1 MIVLFISECEKAAWK
16 RSRRI
21 LSHYGTQ
28 IGRRT
33 WLARMS
39 EEGLRDIRQALT
51 KTASRHSAIACH
63 RIKGRYQT
71 ELVWIVGSRRHFNY
85 DGTFCFSYSATP
97 LPKEEETP
105 PAIRLLSHL
114 CILAG
119 LFHDFG
125 KHGACFQAKLRDSK
139 VNQSDPIR
147 HERLSLLLLLRIIE
161 LLCPPVITDTPAIES
176 ESSPAPRRR
185 RRNKVNSNRSL
196 DHITDNQWLNALAD
210 SKNVYEK
217 LNQIWQETPESA
229 WQHLMPSEGST
240 LQPPWGSIREE
251 EKQGLP
257 LLLSVLCFL
266 ILSHHKL
273 PDGHEESF
281 SPLEE
286 TYLNQP
292 ESILKGLAL
301 ATEYDP
307 AWQQSPKL
315 VNEIIKHA
323 RRAHYLLEEHA
334 LPVHDY
340 ALWYSAARY
349 HARCALVLA
358 DHKISST
365 ASKEY
370 AIDSQSKQGQQ
381 CFANSYQGQ
390 LRQTLASHLER
401 VGKLAGRGFNH
412 LSQLQQNKNAKT
424 IEYSPPSL
432 KSPITV
438 DAFKWQQE
446 AEHKLLK
453 VENLEQSGFFGLIMA
468 ETGSGKTR
476 GNARILAALHKHE
489 NYRFT
494 VALGL
499 RTLTLQTGDEYR
511 DDLGFGTL
519 NESKDQCAVMVGGA
533 LTIALHELGKEQESI
548 DSNLTEQEQSGRESS
563 TLDDDFYGGLSGVF
577 DYDPDSPWPEE
588 LNAPNNPKLNHLLQ
602 VPILICTVDHLM
614 PFIQSQKASAALLGF
629 RLASSD
635 LIIDEID
642 SFSTEDLPALLKLAY
657 AVGFNGRKLLLSSA
671 TLPPAIAHSFYQA
684 YETGFHRWQQ
694 LQGINPTPIA
704 CGWFSHHSER
714 IKISEIKDKKDFVN
728 RHQGFI
734 AKLLEI
740 NKQQPV
746 RRRLH
751 SNLVPITD
759 SQNKAYQNVMA
770 TCWELHQQWN
780 QQDPT
785 TGIHYSIGCVR
796 WTNTKHTRGFAY
808 YWLNHEFDL
817 NEHVQLKLVCYHA
830 KHLPLIRHHMEQ
842 TLNKLLKR
850 SNRQP
855 HEDSDF
861 SKILNACQQQGK
873 KHLLVVVSTSPISE
887 VGRDH
892 DYDWSIVEPNSYW
905 SLIQMA
911 GRVWRHRRDLQV
923 SQGNI
928 GMMSQTMRKLEYGD
942 QALGFS
948 LPGPESGKFALDPKQ
963 RNDLSQVFDLNGLKK
978 SIDSRFTLQA
988 PEKTEENIE
997 AKKYYY
1003 SNMSQLE
1010 HGQLKILLED
1020 DQEEKKAM
1028 YFIEGNNSSMI
1039 FTQKHSQL
1047 CPFRKDR
1054 NLNLLWFDPEEE
1066 EGWRYLDQGDK
1077 KGVVK
1082 KEKQT
1087 KGINYLVK
1095 EINKYSSL
1103 HQSYFDNK
1111 VLNCHQL
1118 NEDWRAQLAQRGLE
1132 GKYYITNALSLSS
1145 GDDFQGGKCLEYND
1159 LIGWQFVKE

>member
-21 LSHYGTQ
+21 LSRYGTQ

-39 EEGLRDIRQALT
+39 TEGLRDIRQALT
-51 KTASRHSAIACH
+51 KAASRHTAITCH

-85 DGTFCFSYSATP
+85 DGTFCFSYSTTP
-97 LPKEEETP
+97 LPKEEQTP

-147 HERLSLLLLLRIIE
+147 HERLSLLLLLRLIE
-161 LLCPPVITDTPAIES
+161 LLCPPVMIDTPILES
-176 ESSPAPRRR
+176 ESLSTPRRR
-185 RRNKVNSNRSL
+185 RRNKVSPNSSL
-196 DHITDNQWLNALAD
+196 DHITDNQWLNTLAD

-217 LNQIWQETPESA
+217 LNQIWQEIPESD
-229 WQHLMPSEGST
+229 WQHLMPSKDST

-257 LLLSVLCFL
+257 PLLSVLCFL

-281 SPLEE
+281 SPLEQ

-292 ESILKGLAL
+292 ESILKGLVL
-301 ATEYDP
+301 ATELNP

-315 VNEIIKHA
+315 VNDIIKHA
-323 RRAHYLLEEHA
+323 RRAHYLLEEHV
-334 LPVHDY
+334 LPLYDN

-370 AIDSQSKQGQQ
+370 PIDSQSKQGQQ
-381 CFANSYQGQ
+381 CFANSYQGY

-401 VGKLAGRGFNH
+401 VGRLAGRGFNH
-412 LSQLQQNKNAKT
+412 LSQLQQNRNTKT

-446 AEHKLLK
+446 AERKLLK
-453 VENLEQSGFFGLIMA
+453 VENLDQSGFFGLIIA

-511 DDLGFGTL
+511 HDLGFGSL
-519 NESKDQCAVMVGGA
+519 NESEDQCAVMVGGA
-533 LTIALHELGKEQESI
+533 LTIALHELEKEQENI
-548 DSNLTEQEQSGRESS
+548 DSNVTEQEQSGRESS
-563 TLDDDFYGGLSGVF
+563 ELDDDFYEGLSGVF

-588 LNAPNNPKLNHLLQ
+588 LNAPNNSKLNHLLQ

-629 RLASSD
+629 RLAGSD

-642 SFSTEDLPALLKLAY
+642 SFATEDLPALLKLAY
-657 AVGFNGRKLLLSSA
+657 VVGFNGRKLLLSSA

-694 LQGINPTPIA
+694 LQGINSMPIA
-704 CGWFSHHSER
+704 CGWFSHHSDH
-714 IKISEIKDKKDFVN
+714 IKVNVVKDRKDFAN
-728 RHQGFI
+728 CHQRFV

-740 NKQQPV
+740 NSQQPV

-751 SNLVPITD
+751 PHLVPIIEKNTV
-759 SQNKAYQNVMA
+759 YQNIMA
-770 TCWELHQQWN
+770 TCKELHQRWN
-780 QQDPT
+780 QQDPK
-785 TGIHYSIGCVR
+785 TGIYYSIGCVR
-796 WTNTKHTRGFAY
+796 WTSTKNTRRFAH
-808 YWLNHEFDL
+808 YWLNHQFDL
-817 NEHVQLKLVCYHA
+817 SEDIQLKVICYHA
-830 KHLPLIRHHMEQ
+830 KHLPLIRHHIEQ

-850 SNRQP
+850 SNHQP
-855 HEDSDF
+855 HEDSSF
-861 SKILNACQQQGK
+861 ANILRTCQQEGK

-892 DYDWSIVEPNSYW
+892 DYDWSVVEPNSYW

-911 GRVWRHRRDLQV
+911 GRVWRHRRDLQA

-928 GMMSQTMRKLEYGD
+928 GMMSQTMRRLEYGE
-942 QALGFS
+942 QALQFS
-948 LPGPESGKFALDPKQ
+948 LPGPESGKFALDPRQ
-963 RNDLSQVFDLNGLKK
+963 RNELSQVFALDELDR
-978 SIDSRFTLQA
+978 SIDSRFTIQA
-988 PEKTEENIE
+988 PDKIEENIE
-997 AKKYYY
+997 EEKHYY

-1020 DQEEKKAM
+1020 NQEKHKAM
-1028 YFIEGNNSSMI
+1028 YFIESNNPSMV

-1066 EGWRYLDQGDK
+1066 GWKYLNQEGK
-1077 KGVVK
+1077 KSFTKQEKRVK
-1082 KEKQT
+1082 N
-1087 KGINYLVK
+1087 INHQVK
-1095 EINKYSSL
+1095 EINKYNYS
-1103 HQSYFDNK
+1103 HQSYFDDK
-1111 VLNCHQL
+1111 VLNRYQL
-1118 NEDWRAQLAQRGLE
+1118 NEDWQTQLAQKGLDN
-1132 GKYYITNALSLSS
+1132 KHYIINALSLSA
-1145 GDDFQGGKCLEYND
+1145 GDNFQDGKYLEYSD